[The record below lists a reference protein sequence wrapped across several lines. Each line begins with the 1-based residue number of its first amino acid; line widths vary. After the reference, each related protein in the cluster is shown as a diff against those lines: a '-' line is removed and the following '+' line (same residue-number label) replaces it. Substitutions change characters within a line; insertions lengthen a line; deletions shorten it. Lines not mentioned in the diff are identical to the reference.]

1 MPEKSGIDAA
11 PSEPLFAFSDAGA
24 ACWPEA
30 GLATAANISNKSK
43 FRCTFMSTSL
53 DFPDLPA
60 SSRCGRN

>member
-11 PSEPLFAFSDAGA
+11 LCEPLFAFPDAGT

-30 GLATAANISNKSK
+30 GLPTAANISSNSK

-53 DFPDLPA
+53 
-60 SSRCGRN
+60 